1 VAEKIVVQGLGDEHV
16 SLHTR
21 SGDIPLLAF
30 RSPGSKNSMTFGV
43 FPDGVP
49 IFKLDSP
56 QGECS
61 AVFQIA

>member
-1 VAEKIVVQGLGDEHV
+1 
-16 SLHTR
+16 
-21 SGDIPLLAF
+21 
-30 RSPGSKNSMTFGV
+30 MTFGV